1 MERENWVGYRPKV
14 IIPEKKDSQKRRKE
28 NRKLE
33 RDIQQDWDSGTFTWE
48 CDVIFDNEEALP
60 ND

>member
-1 MERENWVGYRPKV
+1 MERETWVGYRPKV

-28 NRKLE
+28 NKQLE
-33 RDIQQDWDSGTFTWE
+33 RDIKRE
-48 CDVIFDNEEALP
+48 YDNLKREEQHN